1 MPVPVCDLDSSNE
14 PAEIMSPSPKKVRND
29 DCYLEDSVGLNQSN
43 SSKDMPENNF
53 DAFEYS
59 SPNAT
64 LTASTASPV
73 LSPTSTTS
81 QVATEL
87 VHQSGQTFLDISP
100 VATSSPVQ
108 PLGIK
113 FPVTLYS
120 NKPNPAWF
128 QHYPWLEY
136 SIRKD
141 ACFCFPCCIFG
152 SDGAVLASRPEKTF
166 TEVGFKD
173 WKHAMGKDGTLKGHN
188 DSLYHKH
195 AVVAWEQFNKKG
207 ASIIDQMGENRQ
219 EEVQKNWYYIKTLC
233 AKFCYYVVIKEL
245 HFVGTEKM
253 KLLKIKEISLI
264 FSNWLQTMMRL

>member
-1 MPVPVCDLDSSNE
+1 MAASSNHHGRSRTLLGWFASNKKPPNEVQASCADSSQSCSLDNPIPCDNVSSVVPVPVCDLDSSNE

-43 SSKDMPENNF
+43 SSKDMPENNS

-73 LSPTSTTS
+73 LSPTSITS

-120 NKPNPAWF
+120 NKPKSS
-128 QHYPWLEY
+128 LV
-136 SIRKD
+136 STLSLVR
-141 ACFCFPCCIFG
+141 IF
-152 SDGAVLASRPEKTF
+152 
-166 TEVGFKD
+166 
-173 WKHAMGKDGTLKGHN
+173 H
-188 DSLYHKH
+188 
-195 AVVAWEQFNKKG
+195 
-207 ASIIDQMGENRQ
+207 
-219 EEVQKNWYYIKTLC
+219 
-233 AKFCYYVVIKEL
+233 
-245 HFVGTEKM
+245 
-253 KLLKIKEISLI
+253 
-264 FSNWLQTMMRL
+264 